1 MIKHELYD
9 ISVAEV
15 RGQASADEKKQLHSN
30 VFDWRDAL
38 QQVIDEVES
47 QFNVKAE
54 EFEDNISYLSDSDA
68 SEKEIQDAKIA
79 YDIWKS
85 RARTFKKHINARLIA
100 VKRMCQ
106 DTIAEFDDS
115 GIDIEKNLNV
125 VTAAIAVVEA
135 DACDDDEIF
144 DNAFAA
150 LVESVADLKSS
161 LE

>member
-15 RGQASADEKKQLHSN
+15 RGQASTDERQQLHSN
-30 VFDWRDAL
+30 VFAWRDAL

-47 QFNVKAE
+47 QFNVKAD
-54 EFEDNISYLSDSDA
+54 EFEDSIAALSHADA
-68 SEKEIQDAKIA
+68 PEKEIEDAKVA
-79 YDIWKS
+79 YDIWRS

-106 DTIAEFDDS
+106 DAIEEFDDS
-115 GIDIEKNLNV
+115 GIDLEKNLAV
-125 VTAAIAVVEA
+125 VSAAIAVVEA
-135 DACDDDEIF
+135 DASGDDDSFE
-144 DNAFAA
+144 DSFAN
-150 LVESVADLKSS
+150 LVEVVAELKSS

>member
-1 MIKHELYD
+1 MIKHKLYD

-15 RGQASADEKKQLHSN
+15 RGQASAEEKQTLHSN
-30 VFDWRDAL
+30 VFAWRDAL

-54 EFEDNISYLSDSDA
+54 EFEDNISYLSDSNA
-68 SEKEIQDAKIA
+68 SEKELQDAKAA

-106 DTIAEFDDS
+106 DTLEEFDTS

-125 VTAAIAVVEA
+125 VGAAVAVVEA
-135 DACDDDEIF
+135 DACGDEDQF
-144 DNAFAA
+144 EDSFVA
-150 LVESVADLKSS
+150 LVDAVSELKSS